1 MNRNLCRRLD
11 ESRRENNLLQRKMN
25 LLKGLY
31 EELNSHEYN
40 VLTNEFEEPPG
51 LYRDMTRM
59 KIYQSVEI
67 QKKKVASLK
76 SELEQETKAR
86 KCYE

>member
-1 MNRNLCRRLD
+1 MNKNICRRLD
-11 ESRRENNLLQRKMN
+11 ESRRENNLLQKKMV
-25 LLKGLY
+25 LLKNQY
-31 EELNSHEYN
+31 EELNCHEYN
-40 VLTNEFEEPPG
+40 VLMNEFEEPPG

-67 QKKKVASLK
+67 EKKKVASLK
-76 SELEQETKAR
+76 KELEQETKAR